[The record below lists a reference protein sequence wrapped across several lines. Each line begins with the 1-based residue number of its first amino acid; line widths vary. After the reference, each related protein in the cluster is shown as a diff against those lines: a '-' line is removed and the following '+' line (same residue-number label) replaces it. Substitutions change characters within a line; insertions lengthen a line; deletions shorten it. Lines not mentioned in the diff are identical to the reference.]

1 MVVLFLVLG
10 VICLW
15 NFKLSNFHE
24 DYITPKSTNA
34 IKGIFAVIILFSH
47 MNGYIFLN
55 NTFAD
60 NSFSLILYHIGQLMV
75 VMYFFYSG
83 FGIVESMKKKPEYF
97 DSYPRKRILKT
108 VMHFDLAVLCFLL
121 LSIIIDI
128 KYPVIEYFTCWIGWG
143 SIGNSNWFIFD
154 ILALYSIVY
163 IAHLLMRKCEHKNR
177 YMRWVIFLTSFLCLV
192 LWIVLKIAGKGSW
205 WVDTIITFPFGMWY
219 SFFKEKIEAL
229 MKKKNISL
237 LIITAV
243 AFALCGWHLTFGND
257 IFGICAC
264 IFALLIVTVST
275 KIKLDNRIL
284 QWLGT
289 QSFAIY
295 IMQRLPMNMFQYLGL
310 NENPYIFAAISIP
323 SALLIAWGFNQILYK
338 LDDAFFVKSLNKYQ
352 I

>member
-1 MVVLFLVLG
+1 
-10 VICLW
+10 
-15 NFKLSNFHE
+15 
-24 DYITPKSTNA
+24 
-34 IKGIFAVIILFSH
+34 
-47 MNGYIFLN
+47 
-55 NTFAD
+55 
-60 NSFSLILYHIGQLMV
+60 
-75 VMYFFYSG
+75 
-83 FGIVESMKKKPEYF
+83 
-97 DSYPRKRILKT
+97 
-108 VMHFDLAVLCFLL
+108 
-121 LSIIIDI
+121 
-128 KYPVIEYFTCWIGWG
+128 
-143 SIGNSNWFIFD
+143 
-154 ILALYSIVY
+154 
-163 IAHLLMRKCEHKNR
+163 
-177 YMRWVIFLTSFLCLV
+177 
-192 LWIVLKIAGKGSW
+192 
-205 WVDTIITFPFGMWY
+205 
-219 SFFKEKIEAL
+219 

-264 IFALLIVTVST
+264 IFAFLIVTVST

-295 IMQRLPMNMFQYLGL
+295 IMQRLPMNMFQSLGL